1 MYVSSFYLFIVSNSL
16 SDHVWSC
23 LIMSD
28 HVWSSS
34 SSSTSASSASATPIS
49 TPSSSSPPNR
59 HSAPAHF
66 LRLAAAERLKNG
78 PVPHQ
83 LFEMRRSGLKHIVLR
98 PRVPVATHGDP
109 TPTTMEDG
117 PITACSML
125 VFVNVV
131 ANSSF
136 LMIIFE
142 VELSRIT
149 NMTKHRNAV
158 VKWISQAASSC

>member
-1 MYVSSFYLFIVSNSL
+1 VFLFIL
-16 SDHVWSC
+16 SVHRLKLIVWSC

-34 SSSTSASSASATPIS
+34 SSASATPIS
-49 TPSSSSPPNR
+49 TPSSSSPPNK

-98 PRVPVATHGDP
+98 PRGPVATHGDP

-131 ANSSF
+131 ANSSSLIV